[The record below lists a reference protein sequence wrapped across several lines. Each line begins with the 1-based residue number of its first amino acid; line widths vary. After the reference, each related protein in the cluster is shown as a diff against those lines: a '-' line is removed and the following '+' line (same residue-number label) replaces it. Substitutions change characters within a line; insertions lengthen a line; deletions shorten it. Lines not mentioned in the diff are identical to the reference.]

1 VIVWLWQAGTA
12 EGVIVA
18 GDQQQARTRV
28 AAFIRRT
35 GMVAAV
41 MEMAY
46 FDDGVKS
53 LSAGY
58 VSADAW
64 RSVARCHPSGR
75 ISWSIV
81 PAKPEVAA

>member
-1 VIVWLWQAGTA
+1 VIVWLWRAGTA
-12 EGVIVA
+12 EGVVVTD
-18 GDQQQARTRV
+18 DQQQARRTD
-28 AAFIRRT
+28 AAFMRRT
-35 GMVAAV
+35 GIVTAV